1 MNKKKLTTALASAA
15 LAASF
20 IVAPVAPA
28 NAGPII
34 NAPQMPRSAVC
45 YYFSFFC
52 R

>member
-1 MNKKKLTTALASAA
+1 MNKKKLTTAIASAA

-28 NAGPII
+28 NAGPMVHT
-34 NAPQMPRSAVC
+34 PQFPRYVMCSWFPA
-45 YYFSFFC
+45 FC

>member
-1 MNKKKLTTALASAA
+1 MTKKKLTTALASAA

-28 NAGPII
+28 NAAGMVHT
-34 NAPQMPRSAVC
+34 PQFSRYVVC
-45 YYFSFFC
+45 HWWSFFC

>member
-28 NAGPII
+28 NAAGVIIPMGPRATI
-34 NAPQMPRSAVC
+34 C
-45 YYFSFFC
+45 YYVPFWC
-52 R
+52 

>member
-28 NAGPII
+28 NAGPVM
-34 NAPQMPRSAVC
+34 APKAPAYVIC
-45 YYFSFFC
+45 KWWPVFC
-52 R
+52 